1 MRGRHETEQHAAAL
15 LAASL
20 PQQFVEPLA
29 LGLGVADQRHET
41 RAEGG
46 CEFVE
51 IGEADVGFAGLQA
64 HDHPAAQARRLR
76 ERELAHSRLLAK
88 TTQVAGNVREHAGAF
103 GLTVQF
109 IAHIVMRSILR
120 ILNHPLFHRM
130 IFLNRKEWALVVVTM
145 FWGATF
151 LIVRLAMQHSGP
163 LFFVSVRF
171 LVAGLITSWVFRK
184 SMVGLAW
191 AEIRAGIAIGSA
203 VFLGYSLQTAGLQ
216 TITASKSAF
225 ITAMYVPAV
234 PLLQW
239 LVLRR
244 PPHPMSWVGIACAF
258 FGVMLLSGPGPMA
271 SFGIGAGELLT
282 MAGALAIASEIILI
296 GRYAAKVNTQ
306 RVTAVQLLAAGCFS
320 LLAMPLAGEP
330 VPAFHWV
337 WFTAALGMGCASA
350 VIQLIMNW
358 AQRSVSPTR
367 ATLIYTG
374 EPIWGGVAGR
384 LAGERLPALAFV
396 GAALVVLGVL
406 VSEWR
411 PGRRAARKA
420 PAVKT

>member
-1 MRGRHETEQHAAAL
+1 MRK
-15 LAASL
+15 
-20 PQQFVEPLA
+20 
-29 LGLGVADQRHET
+29 
-41 RAEGG
+41 
-46 CEFVE
+46 
-51 IGEADVGFAGLQA
+51 
-64 HDHPAAQARRLR
+64 
-76 ERELAHSRLLAK
+76 RELAHPRLLAK
-88 TTQVAGNVREHAGAF
+88 TAQVAGNVREHAGAF

-109 IAHIVMRSILR
+109 IAHIVVRNILR
-120 ILNHPLFHRM
+120 ILNHPLFRRM
-130 IFLNRKEWALVVVTM
+130 IFLNRKEWALVGVTI

-151 LIVRLAMQHSGP
+151 LIVRLAMRHSGP
-163 LFFVSVRF
+163 LFFVGMRF
-171 LVAGLITSWVFRK
+171 IVAGLITSWVFKK
-184 SMVGLAW
+184 SMKGLSW
-191 AEIRAGIAIGSA
+191 AEIRAGITIGSA

-258 FGVMLLSGPGPMA
+258 LGVMLLSGPGPLEA
-271 SFGIGAGELLT
+271 FGIGTGELLT

-296 GRYAAKVNTQ
+296 GRYAARVNTQ
-306 RVTAVQLLAAGCFS
+306 RVTAVQLLAAGGFS
-320 LLAMPLAGEP
+320 LLAMPLAGES

-337 WFTAALGMGCASA
+337 WFAAALGMGCASA

-411 PGRRAARKA
+411 PGRRVTRETPAA
-420 PAVKT
+420 KT